1 MNQAYVGPIPLG
13 CLLVLPLHTS
23 REGTPNRRKL
33 SPYAAGVKVRRGN
46 LGQEGLDPILE
57 GG

>member
-33 SPYAAGVKVRRGN
+33 
-46 LGQEGLDPILE
+46 
-57 GG
+57 

>member
-1 MNQAYVGPIPLG
+1 MNQAYVGPIQLG

-33 SPYAAGVKVRRGN
+33 WHCAAGAEVCRGN
-46 LGQEGLDPILE
+46 LGQEGLDPILVE
-57 GG
+57 G